1 MGGKEG
7 RSVSHV
13 RSQRGHGWAR
23 SRKEPRCGGRAL
35 GVKMSQRSLESEGS
49 QLTLVAG
56 RASSDVV
63 RRAREVLERKRGE
76 GSEEGREGRD
86 GGTPGH
92 DERQE
97 KELD

>member
-1 MGGKEG
+1 
-7 RSVSHV
+7 
-13 RSQRGHGWAR
+13 
-23 SRKEPRCGGRAL
+23 
-35 GVKMSQRSLESEGS
+35 MSQRSLESESS

-63 RRAREVLERKRGE
+63 QQARKGLERERGE
-76 GSEEGREGRD
+76 GSKEGREGRD